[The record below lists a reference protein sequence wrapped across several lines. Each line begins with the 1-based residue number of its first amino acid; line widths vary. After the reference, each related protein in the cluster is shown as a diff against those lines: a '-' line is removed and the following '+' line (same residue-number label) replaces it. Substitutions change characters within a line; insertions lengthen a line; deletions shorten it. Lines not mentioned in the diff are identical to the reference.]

1 MYTNPSPMSSPMSS
15 PRSTTSV
22 RAQPRCSLCNQTGH
36 NRRTCT
42 HGKCKTQVVK
52 LFKKEIMVSK
62 MLPKKPE
69 PQKHNCP
76 ICCFDIETEKDS
88 MCLPCGHH
96 FHVTCGLKWLQEN
109 NTCPCCR
116 AECGEK
122 PKKLP
127 LLNSQVAAALTGE
140 LLSSSNMVL
149 DMSQQNQAICEQ
161 PWNYPGY
168 SRYLNERERA
178 AFQASMGS
186 SSENDRDYTEE
197 QLKENW
203 NDETQATQIRLKC
216 RFLYQHNVESLS
228 RFMLH
233 GFTSAR
239 AYQEG
244 DFDLS
249 AVLVNQPETGLV
261 VALPYAPTEDELNQQ
276 EEDEEENE
284 NDSMPSL
291 VSDDETDS
299 DDEEDIDQM
308 EENISNIFSNPE
320 EFNTVVNGEL
330 DLGLSDVLGDD
341 ASRILDPPMTL
352 DELETPLTAQT
363 ILDEHFQGEEY
374 NAGGDQDITEEEALE
389 IVEVLTTPEPTPI
402 QVPNAPSRRR
412 MRRNRSHVQ
421 SPPPSPRSVS
431 DQHVTR
437 RSSARLRQRYRRRR
451 LQEENESINI

>member
-1 MYTNPSPMSSPMSS
+1 MST
-15 PRSTTSV
+15 RTI
-22 RAQPRCSLCNQTGH
+22 RCSNCGQAGH
-36 NRRTCT
+36 NCRTCDRRRKQADT
-42 HGKCKTQVVK
+42 K
-52 LFKKEIMVSK
+52 LRVAILKKEIHGSK
-62 MLPKKPE
+62 FLPIKCQPK
-69 PQKHNCP
+69 KHNCT
-76 ICCFDIETEKDS
+76 ICMCDIETEKDS

-127 LLNSQVAAALTGE
+127 LLNTDVASALTGE
-140 LLSSSNMVL
+140 LLSSSNVL
-149 DMSQQNQAICEQ
+149 LDISQQNQAICEQ

-186 SSENDRDYTEE
+186 YSRENDRDYTQEE
-197 QLKENW
+197 LKEHW

-216 RFLYQHNVESLS
+216 RFLYQQNAQTLS
-228 RFMLH
+228 MFMLD
-233 GFTSAR
+233 GFANAR

-261 VALPYAPTEDELNQQ
+261 VQLPFAPTQA
-276 EEDEEENE
+276 EEDDQDTESEV
-284 NDSMPSL
+284 DDMPEL
-291 VSDDETDS
+291 VSDDEDNVTE
-299 DDEEDIDQM
+299 DDEADFNEADFDEEIEQIANDSSLDSPMSID
-308 EENISNIFSNPE
+308 
-320 EFNTVVNGEL
+320 EL
-330 DLGLSDVLGDD
+330 D
-341 ASRILDPPMTL
+341 
-352 DELETPLTAQT
+352 TPLTAQT
-363 ILDEHFQGEEY
+363 ILDQHFQGGEY

-389 IVEVLTTPEPTPI
+389 IIEVLTTPEPAPI
-402 QVPNAPSRRR
+402 QVPNAPRRP
-412 MRRNRSHVQ
+412 RRANRSAAQ
-421 SPPPSPRSVS
+421 SPPPSPRTVA

-451 LQEENESINI
+451 LQEEQDYSLTM

>member
-1 MYTNPSPMSSPMSS
+1 MST
-15 PRSTTSV
+15 RT
-22 RAQPRCSLCNQTGH
+22 QPRCSQCHQTGH

-52 LFKKEIMVSK
+52 LFKKEITVSK
-62 MLPKKPE
+62 MLPMKPE
-69 PQKHNCP
+69 PKKHNCT
-76 ICCFDIETEKDS
+76 ICMCDIETEKDS

-127 LLNSQVAAALTGE
+127 LLNTDVAAALTSE
-140 LLSSSNMVL
+140 LLSSSNILL
-149 DMSQQNQAICEQ
+149 DISQQNQAICEQ

-186 SSENDRDYTEE
+186 SRDYDRDYSERE
-197 QLKENW
+197 LKDNW

-216 RFLYQHNVESLS
+216 RFLYQQNAQALS
-228 RFMLH
+228 MFMLD
-233 GFTSAR
+233 GFASAR

-244 DFDLS
+244 GFDLS

-261 VALPYAPTEDELNQQ
+261 VQLPFAPTEAERDDAN
-276 EEDEEENE
+276 EDTESEV
-284 NDSMPSL
+284 DDMPALES
-291 VSDDETDS
+291 DS
-299 DDEEDIDQM
+299 DDEDETLLSEATTVNSQDDI
-308 EENISNIFSNPE
+308 
-320 EFNTVVNGEL
+320 T
-330 DLGLSDVLGDD
+330 LSDVLGND
-341 ASRILDPPMTL
+341 SRLILDEPMTME
-352 DELETPLTAQT
+352 ELETSIT
-363 ILDEHFQGEEY
+363 EEY

-389 IVEVLTTPEPTPI
+389 IIEVLTTPEPAPV
-402 QVPNAPSRRR
+402 QVPNAPRRS
-412 MRRNRSHVQ
+412 RRNRSHVQ
-421 SPPPSPRSVS
+421 SPPSSPRSVS

-451 LQEENESINI
+451 LQEEQDYSLTM

>member
-1 MYTNPSPMSSPMSS
+1 MST
-15 PRSTTSV
+15 RT
-22 RAQPRCSLCNQTGH
+22 QPRCSLCHQTGH

-62 MLPKKPE
+62 ILPKKPE
-69 PQKHNCP
+69 PKKHNCT
-76 ICCFDIETEKDS
+76 ICMCDIETEKDS

-127 LLNSQVAAALTGE
+127 LLNTDVASALTSE
-140 LLSSSNMVL
+140 LLSSSNVL
-149 DMSQQNQAICEQ
+149 LDISQQNQAICEQ

-186 SSENDRDYTEE
+186 YSRENDRDYTEE

-203 NDETQATQIRLKC
+203 NDETPATQIRLKC
-216 RFLYQHNVESLS
+216 RFLYQQNAQTLS
-228 RFMLH
+228 MFMLD
-233 GFTSAR
+233 GFASAR

-261 VALPYAPTEDELNQQ
+261 VQLPFAPTQA
-276 EEDEEENE
+276 EED
-284 NDSMPSL
+284 DQ
-291 VSDDETDS
+291 DTDS
-299 DDEEDIDQM
+299 DIGDMPELVSGDEGDVTEDDEADFNEADFDEEIEQIAND
-308 EENISNIFSNPE
+308 SS
-320 EFNTVVNGEL
+320 L
-330 DLGLSDVLGDD
+330 DS
-341 ASRILDPPMTL
+341 PMSI

-363 ILDEHFQGEEY
+363 ILDQHYQGEEY

-389 IVEVLTTPEPTPI
+389 IIEVLTTPPSTPDPTPI
-402 QVPNAPSRRR
+402 QVPNAPRRP
-412 MRRNRSHVQ
+412 RRANRSHVQ
-421 SPPPSPRSVS
+421 SPPPSPRTVA

-437 RSSARLRQRYRRRR
+437 RSSARLRHRYRRRR
-451 LQEENESINI
+451 LQEEQDYSLTM

>member
-1 MYTNPSPMSSPMSS
+1 MS
-15 PRSTTSV
+15 T
-22 RAQPRCSLCNQTGH
+22 RAQPRCSLCHQTGH

-62 MLPKKPE
+62 ILPKKPE
-69 PQKHNCP
+69 PKKHNCT
-76 ICCFDIETEKDS
+76 ICMCDIETEKDS

-127 LLNSQVAAALTGE
+127 LLNTDVASALTGE
-140 LLSSSNMVL
+140 LLSSSNVL
-149 DMSQQNQAICEQ
+149 LDISQQNQAICEQ

-186 SSENDRDYTEE
+186 SSENDRDYTQEE
-197 QLKENW
+197 LKEHW

-216 RFLYQHNVESLS
+216 RFLYQQNAQTLS
-228 RFMLH
+228 MFMLD
-233 GFTSAR
+233 GFASAR

-261 VALPYAPTEDELNQQ
+261 VQLPFAPTQA
-276 EEDEEENE
+276 EEDDQDTESEV
-284 NDSMPSL
+284 DDMPEL
-291 VSDDETDS
+291 VSDDEGDVTE
-299 DDEEDIDQM
+299 DDEADFNEADFD
-308 EENISNIFSNPE
+308 EEIEQIANDSS
-320 EFNTVVNGEL
+320 L
-330 DLGLSDVLGDD
+330 DS
-341 ASRILDPPMTL
+341 PMSI

-363 ILDEHFQGEEY
+363 ILDQHYQGEEY

-389 IVEVLTTPEPTPI
+389 IIEVLTTPPTTPEPAPI
-402 QVPNAPSRRR
+402 QVPNAPRRP
-412 MRRNRSHVQ
+412 RRANRSAAQ
-421 SPPPSPRSVS
+421 SPPPSPRAVA

-451 LQEENESINI
+451 LQEEQDYSLTM

>member
-1 MYTNPSPMSSPMSS
+1 MST
-15 PRSTTSV
+15 RT
-22 RAQPRCSLCNQTGH
+22 QPRCSLCHQTGH

-52 LFKKEIMVSK
+52 LFKKEIVVSK
-62 MLPKKPE
+62 ILPKKPE
-69 PQKHNCP
+69 PKKHNCT
-76 ICCFDIETEKDS
+76 ICMCDIETEKDS

-127 LLNSQVAAALTGE
+127 ILNTDVASALTGE
-140 LLSSSNMVL
+140 LLSSSNVL
-149 DMSQQNQAICEQ
+149 LDISQQNQAICEQ

-186 SSENDRDYTEE
+186 YSRENDRDYTEE

-216 RFLYQHNVESLS
+216 RFLYQQNAQTLS
-228 RFMLH
+228 MFMLD
-233 GFTSAR
+233 GFASAR

-261 VALPYAPTEDELNQQ
+261 VQLPFAPTEAEEAYADTDTDTDMSIPALE
-276 EEDEEENE
+276 EEDEE
-284 NDSMPSL
+284 
-291 VSDDETDS
+291 
-299 DDEEDIDQM
+299 DEEIPGIPGAIPDFEEEEDELSLASIDVESFNNFTPTSMLDNVDRSILQTLEVDLPFTI
-308 EENISNIFSNPE
+308 EELE
-320 EFNTVVNGEL
+320 
-330 DLGLSDVLGDD
+330 GDD
-341 ASRILDPPMTL
+341 IP
-352 DELETPLTAQT
+352 
-363 ILDEHFQGEEY
+363 
-374 NAGGDQDITEEEALE
+374 
-389 IVEVLTTPEPTPI
+389 TTPEPTPT
-402 QVPNAPSRRR
+402 QVPNAPRRR
-412 MRRNRSHVQ
+412 RRREFRSELQ
-421 SPPPSPRSVS
+421 SPPASPRSVTVTS
-431 DQHVTR
+431 DEHVTR

-451 LQEENESINI
+451 LQEEQDYSLTM

>member
-1 MYTNPSPMSSPMSS
+1 MS
-15 PRSTTSV
+15 T
-22 RAQPRCSLCNQTGH
+22 RAQPRCSLCHQTGH

-69 PQKHNCP
+69 PKKHNCT
-76 ICCFDIETEKDS
+76 ICMCDIETEKDS

-127 LLNSQVAAALTGE
+127 LLNTDVASALTGE
-140 LLSSSNMVL
+140 LLSSSNVL
-149 DMSQQNQAICEQ
+149 LDISQQNQAICEQ

-186 SSENDRDYTEE
+186 SSENDRTYTEE
-197 QLKENW
+197 ELKEHW
-203 NDETQATQIRLKC
+203 NDETQGTQIRLKC
-216 RFLYQHNVESLS
+216 RFLYQQNAQTLS
-228 RFMLH
+228 MFMLD
-233 GFTSAR
+233 GFASAR
-239 AYQEG
+239 EYQEG

-261 VALPYAPTEDELNQQ
+261 VQLPFAPTQA
-276 EEDEEENE
+276 EEDDQDT
-284 NDSMPSL
+284 DSDIGDMPEL
-291 VSDDETDS
+291 VSDDEGDVTE
-299 DDEEDIDQM
+299 DDEAD
-308 EENISNIFSNPE
+308 
-320 EFNTVVNGEL
+320 FNEADFDAEIEQIANDSSL
-330 DLGLSDVLGDD
+330 DS
-341 ASRILDPPMTL
+341 PMTL
-352 DELETPLTAQT
+352 DELETSVT
-363 ILDEHFQGEEY
+363 EEY
-374 NAGGDQDITEEEALE
+374 NAGGDEDITEEEALE
-389 IVEVLTTPEPTPI
+389 IIEVMTTPEPTPFR
-402 QVPNAPSRRR
+402 VPNAPRRP
-412 MRRNRSHVQ
+412 RRANRSAAQ
-421 SPPPSPRSVS
+421 SPPPSPRTVA

-437 RSSARLRQRYRRRR
+437 RSSARIRQRYRRRR
-451 LQEENESINI
+451 LQEEQDYSLTM

>member
-1 MYTNPSPMSSPMSS
+1 MST
-15 PRSTTSV
+15 RT
-22 RAQPRCSLCNQTGH
+22 QPRCSQCHQTGH

-42 HGKCKTQVVK
+42 HGKCKSHVVK
-52 LFKKEIMVSK
+52 LFKKEITVSK
-62 MLPKKPE
+62 MLPMKPE
-69 PQKHNCP
+69 PKKHNCT
-76 ICCFDIETEKDS
+76 ICMCDIETEKDS

-127 LLNSQVAAALTGE
+127 LLNTDVASALTGE
-140 LLSSSNMVL
+140 LLSSSNVL
-149 DMSQQNQAICEQ
+149 LDISQQNQAICEQ

-186 SSENDRDYTEE
+186 SRDYDRDFSERE
-197 QLKENW
+197 LKDNW
-203 NDETQATQIRLKC
+203 NNETQATQIRLKC
-216 RFLYQHNVESLS
+216 RFLYQQNAQTLS
-228 RFMLH
+228 MFMLD
-233 GFTSAR
+233 GFASAR

-261 VALPYAPTEDELNQQ
+261 VQLPFAPTEAERDDAN
-276 EEDEEENE
+276 EDTESEI
-284 NDSMPSL
+284 DDMPALES
-291 VSDDETDS
+291 DS
-299 DDEEDIDQM
+299 DDEDLEADIEDI
-308 EENISNIFSNPE
+308 E
-320 EFNTVVNGEL
+320 
-330 DLGLSDVLGDD
+330 
-341 ASRILDPPMTL
+341 SRSLNDEPMTL

-363 ILDEHFQGEEY
+363 ILDEHFQGDEY

-389 IVEVLTTPEPTPI
+389 IIEVLTTPEPAPV
-402 QVPNAPSRRR
+402 QVPNAPRRS
-412 MRRNRSHVQ
+412 RRNRSHVQ

-451 LQEENESINI
+451 LEEEQDYSLTM

>member
-1 MYTNPSPMSSPMSS
+1 MS
-15 PRSTTSV
+15 T
-22 RAQPRCSLCNQTGH
+22 RAQPRCSLCHQTGH

-62 MLPKKPE
+62 ILPKKPE
-69 PQKHNCP
+69 PKKHNCT
-76 ICCFDIETEKDS
+76 ICMCDIETEKDS

-127 LLNSQVAAALTGE
+127 LLNTDVASALTGE
-140 LLSSSNMVL
+140 LLSSSNVL
-149 DMSQQNQAICEQ
+149 LDISQQNQAICEQ

-186 SSENDRDYTEE
+186 SSENDRDYTQEE
-197 QLKENW
+197 LKEHW
-203 NDETQATQIRLKC
+203 NDETPATQIRLKC
-216 RFLYQHNVESLS
+216 RFLYQQNAQTLS
-228 RFMLH
+228 MFMLD
-233 GFTSAR
+233 GFASAR

-261 VALPYAPTEDELNQQ
+261 VQLPFAPTQA
-276 EEDEEENE
+276 EEDDQDTESEV
-284 NDSMPSL
+284 DDMPEL
-291 VSDDETDS
+291 VSDDEGDVTE
-299 DDEEDIDQM
+299 DDEADFNEADFD
-308 EENISNIFSNPE
+308 EEIEQIANDSS
-320 EFNTVVNGEL
+320 L
-330 DLGLSDVLGDD
+330 DS
-341 ASRILDPPMTL
+341 PMSI

-363 ILDEHFQGEEY
+363 ILDQHYQGGEY
-374 NAGGDQDITEEEALE
+374 NAGGDEDITEEEALE
-389 IVEVLTTPEPTPI
+389 IIEVLTTPEPAPI
-402 QVPNAPSRRR
+402 QVPNAPRRP
-412 MRRNRSHVQ
+412 RRANRSAAQ
-421 SPPPSPRSVS
+421 SPPPSPRTVA

-451 LQEENESINI
+451 LQEEQDYSLTM

>member
-1 MYTNPSPMSSPMSS
+1 MST
-15 PRSTTSV
+15 RT
-22 RAQPRCSLCNQTGH
+22 QPRCSQCHQTGH

-52 LFKKEIMVSK
+52 LFKKEITVSK
-62 MLPKKPE
+62 MLPMKPE
-69 PQKHNCP
+69 PKKHNCT
-76 ICCFDIETEKDS
+76 ICMCDIETEKDS

-127 LLNSQVAAALTGE
+127 LLNTDVASALTGE
-140 LLSSSNMVL
+140 LLSSSNVL
-149 DMSQQNQAICEQ
+149 LDISQQNQAICEQ

-186 SSENDRDYTEE
+186 SRDYDRDFSERE
-197 QLKENW
+197 LKDNW
-203 NDETQATQIRLKC
+203 NNETQATQIRLKC
-216 RFLYQHNVESLS
+216 RFLYQQNAQTLS
-228 RFMLH
+228 MFMLD
-233 GFTSAR
+233 GFASAR

-261 VALPYAPTEDELNQQ
+261 VQLPFAPTQAERDDANEDTES
-276 EEDEEENE
+276 EID
-284 NDSMPSL
+284 DMPALES
-291 VSDDETDS
+291 DS
-299 DDEEDIDQM
+299 DDEIDSDDEQDLDQM
-308 EENISNIFSNPE
+308 EQNVSNIFSQARTVYVEAE
-320 EFNTVVNGEL
+320 EDITL
-330 DLGLSDVLGDD
+330 ADVLGDD

-352 DELETPLTAQT
+352 DELETPIT
-363 ILDEHFQGEEY
+363 DEY

-389 IVEVLTTPEPTPI
+389 IIEVLTTPEPAPV
-402 QVPNAPSRRR
+402 QVPNAPARRR
-412 MRRNRSHVQ
+412 RRRSHVQ

-451 LQEENESINI
+451 LEEEQDYSLTM

>member
-1 MYTNPSPMSSPMSS
+1 MST
-15 PRSTTSV
+15 RTI
-22 RAQPRCSLCNQTGH
+22 RCSNCGQTGH
-36 NRRTCT
+36 NCRTCDRRRKQADT
-42 HGKCKTQVVK
+42 K
-52 LFKKEIMVSK
+52 LRVAILKKEIHGSK
-62 MLPKKPE
+62 FLPIKCQPK
-69 PQKHNCP
+69 KHNCT
-76 ICCFDIETEKDS
+76 ICMCDIETEKDS

-127 LLNSQVAAALTGE
+127 LLNTDVASALTGE
-140 LLSSSNMVL
+140 LLSSSNVL
-149 DMSQQNQAICEQ
+149 LDISQQNQAICEQ

-186 SSENDRDYTEE
+186 SRDYDRDYTEE

-216 RFLYQHNVESLS
+216 RFLYQQNAQTLS
-228 RFMLH
+228 MFMLD
-233 GFTSAR
+233 GFASAR

-261 VALPYAPTEDELNQQ
+261 VQLPFAPTQA
-276 EEDEEENE
+276 EEDDQDTESEV
-284 NDSMPSL
+284 DDMPEL
-291 VSDDETDS
+291 VSDDEDNVTE
-299 DDEEDIDQM
+299 DDEADFNEADFDEEIEQIANDSSLDSPMSID
-308 EENISNIFSNPE
+308 
-320 EFNTVVNGEL
+320 EL
-330 DLGLSDVLGDD
+330 D
-341 ASRILDPPMTL
+341 
-352 DELETPLTAQT
+352 TPLTAQT
-363 ILDEHFQGEEY
+363 ILDQHFQGGEY

-389 IVEVLTTPEPTPI
+389 IIEVLTTPEPAPI
-402 QVPNAPSRRR
+402 QVPNAPRRP
-412 MRRNRSHVQ
+412 RRANRSAAQ
-421 SPPPSPRSVS
+421 SPPPSPRTVA

-451 LQEENESINI
+451 LQEEQDYSLTM

>member
-1 MYTNPSPMSSPMSS
+1 MST
-15 PRSTTSV
+15 RT
-22 RAQPRCSLCNQTGH
+22 QPRCSLCHQTGH

-62 MLPKKPE
+62 ILPKKPE
-69 PQKHNCP
+69 PKKHNCT
-76 ICCFDIETEKDS
+76 ICMCDIETEKDS

-127 LLNSQVAAALTGE
+127 LLNTDVASALTGE
-140 LLSSSNMVL
+140 LLSSSNVL
-149 DMSQQNQAICEQ
+149 LDISQQNQAICEQ

-186 SSENDRDYTEE
+186 YSRENDRDYTEE

-203 NDETQATQIRLKC
+203 NDETPATQIRLKC
-216 RFLYQHNVESLS
+216 RFLYQQNAQTLS
-228 RFMLH
+228 MFMLD
-233 GFTSAR
+233 GFASAR

-261 VALPYAPTEDELNQQ
+261 VQLPFAPTQA
-276 EEDEEENE
+276 EED
-284 NDSMPSL
+284 DQ
-291 VSDDETDS
+291 DTDS
-299 DDEEDIDQM
+299 DIGDMPELVSGDEGDVTEDDEADFNEADFDEEIEQIAND
-308 EENISNIFSNPE
+308 SS
-320 EFNTVVNGEL
+320 L
-330 DLGLSDVLGDD
+330 DS
-341 ASRILDPPMTL
+341 PMSI

-363 ILDEHFQGEEY
+363 ILDQHYQGEEY

-389 IVEVLTTPEPTPI
+389 IIEVLTTPPSTPDPTPI
-402 QVPNAPSRRR
+402 QVPNAPRRP
-412 MRRNRSHVQ
+412 RRANRSHVQ
-421 SPPPSPRSVS
+421 SPPPSPRTVA

-437 RSSARLRQRYRRRR
+437 RSSARLRHRYRRRR
-451 LQEENESINI
+451 LQEEQDYSLTM

>member
-1 MYTNPSPMSSPMSS
+1 MS
-15 PRSTTSV
+15 T
-22 RAQPRCSLCNQTGH
+22 RAQPRCSLCHQTGH

-52 LFKKEIMVSK
+52 LFKKEIVVSK
-62 MLPKKPE
+62 ILPKKPE
-69 PQKHNCP
+69 PKKHNCT
-76 ICCFDIETEKDS
+76 ICMCDIETEKDS

-127 LLNSQVAAALTGE
+127 LLNTDVASALTGE
-140 LLSSSNMVL
+140 LLSSSNVL
-149 DMSQQNQAICEQ
+149 LDISQQNQAICEQ

-186 SSENDRDYTEE
+186 SRDYDRDFSERE
-197 QLKENW
+197 LKDNW

-216 RFLYQHNVESLS
+216 RFLYQQNAQTLS
-228 RFMLH
+228 MFMLD
-233 GFTSAR
+233 GFASAR

-261 VALPYAPTEDELNQQ
+261 VQLPFAPTQA
-276 EEDEEENE
+276 EEDDQDT
-284 NDSMPSL
+284 DSDIGDMPEL
-291 VSDDETDS
+291 VSDDEGDVTE
-299 DDEEDIDQM
+299 DDEADFNEADFD
-308 EENISNIFSNPE
+308 EEIEQIANDSS
-320 EFNTVVNGEL
+320 L
-330 DLGLSDVLGDD
+330 DS
-341 ASRILDPPMTL
+341 PMSI

-363 ILDEHFQGEEY
+363 ILDQHFQGGEY

-389 IVEVLTTPEPTPI
+389 IIEVLTTPEPAPI
-402 QVPNAPSRRR
+402 QVPNAPRRP
-412 MRRNRSHVQ
+412 RRANRSAAQ
-421 SPPPSPRSVS
+421 SPPPSPRAVA

-437 RSSARLRQRYRRRR
+437 RSRARLRQRYRRRR
-451 LQEENESINI
+451 LQEEQDYSLTM

>member
-1 MYTNPSPMSSPMSS
+1 MST
-15 PRSTTSV
+15 RTI
-22 RAQPRCSLCNQTGH
+22 RCSNCGQAGH
-36 NRRTCT
+36 NCRTCDRRRKQADT
-42 HGKCKTQVVK
+42 K
-52 LFKKEIMVSK
+52 LRVAILKKEIHGSK
-62 MLPKKPE
+62 FLPIKCQPK
-69 PQKHNCP
+69 KHNCT
-76 ICCFDIETEKDS
+76 ICMCDIETEKDS

-127 LLNSQVAAALTGE
+127 LLNTDVASALTGE
-140 LLSSSNMVL
+140 LLSSSNVL
-149 DMSQQNQAICEQ
+149 LDISQQNQAICEQ

-186 SSENDRDYTEE
+186 SRDYDRDYTEE

-216 RFLYQHNVESLS
+216 RFLYQQNAQTLS
-228 RFMLH
+228 MFMLD
-233 GFTSAR
+233 GFASAR

-261 VALPYAPTEDELNQQ
+261 VQLPFAPTQA
-276 EEDEEENE
+276 EEDDQDT
-284 NDSMPSL
+284 DSDIGDMPEL
-291 VSDDETDS
+291 VSDDEGDVTE
-299 DDEEDIDQM
+299 DDEADFNEADFDEEIEQIANDSSLDSPMSID
-308 EENISNIFSNPE
+308 
-320 EFNTVVNGEL
+320 EL
-330 DLGLSDVLGDD
+330 D
-341 ASRILDPPMTL
+341 
-352 DELETPLTAQT
+352 TPLTAQT
-363 ILDEHFQGEEY
+363 ILDQHYQGGEY

-389 IVEVLTTPEPTPI
+389 IIEVLTTPEPAPI
-402 QVPNAPSRRR
+402 QVPNAPRRP
-412 MRRNRSHVQ
+412 RRANRSAAQ
-421 SPPPSPRSVS
+421 SPPPSPRAVT

-451 LQEENESINI
+451 LQEEQDYSLTM

>member
-1 MYTNPSPMSSPMSS
+1 MST
-15 PRSTTSV
+15 RTI
-22 RAQPRCSLCNQTGH
+22 RCSNCGQAGH
-36 NRRTCT
+36 NCRTCDRRRKQADT
-42 HGKCKTQVVK
+42 K
-52 LFKKEIMVSK
+52 LRVAILKKEIHGSK
-62 MLPKKPE
+62 FLPIKCQPK
-69 PQKHNCP
+69 KHNCT
-76 ICCFDIETEKDS
+76 ICMCDIETEKDS

-127 LLNSQVAAALTGE
+127 LLNTDVASALTGE
-140 LLSSSNMVL
+140 LLSSSNVL
-149 DMSQQNQAICEQ
+149 LDISQQNQAICEQ

-186 SSENDRDYTEE
+186 SSENDRDYTQEE
-197 QLKENW
+197 LKEHW

-216 RFLYQHNVESLS
+216 RFLYQQNAQTLS
-228 RFMLH
+228 MFMLD
-233 GFTSAR
+233 GFASAR

-261 VALPYAPTEDELNQQ
+261 VQLPFAPTQA
-276 EEDEEENE
+276 EEDDQDTESEV
-284 NDSMPSL
+284 DDMPEL
-291 VSDDETDS
+291 VSDDEGDVTE
-299 DDEEDIDQM
+299 DDEADFNEADFDEEIEQIANDSSLDSPMSID
-308 EENISNIFSNPE
+308 
-320 EFNTVVNGEL
+320 EL
-330 DLGLSDVLGDD
+330 D
-341 ASRILDPPMTL
+341 
-352 DELETPLTAQT
+352 TPLTAQT
-363 ILDEHFQGEEY
+363 ILDQHYQGEEY

-389 IVEVLTTPEPTPI
+389 IIEVLTTPPTTPEPAPI
-402 QVPNAPSRRR
+402 QVPNAPRRP
-412 MRRNRSHVQ
+412 RRANRSAAQ
-421 SPPPSPRSVS
+421 SPPPSPRTVA

-451 LQEENESINI
+451 LQEEQDYSLTM

>member
-1 MYTNPSPMSSPMSS
+1 MST
-15 PRSTTSV
+15 RTI
-22 RAQPRCSLCNQTGH
+22 RCSNCGQAGH
-36 NRRTCT
+36 NCRTCDRRRKQADT
-42 HGKCKTQVVK
+42 K
-52 LFKKEIMVSK
+52 LRVAILKKEIHGSK
-62 MLPKKPE
+62 FLPIKCQPK
-69 PQKHNCP
+69 KHNCT
-76 ICCFDIETEKDS
+76 ICMCDIETEKDS

-127 LLNSQVAAALTGE
+127 LLNTDVASALTGE
-140 LLSSSNMVL
+140 LLSSSNVL
-149 DMSQQNQAICEQ
+149 LDISQQNQAICEQ

-186 SSENDRDYTEE
+186 SRDYDRDYTEE

-216 RFLYQHNVESLS
+216 RFLYQQNAQTLS
-228 RFMLH
+228 MFMLD
-233 GFTSAR
+233 GFANAR

-261 VALPYAPTEDELNQQ
+261 VQLPFAPTQA
-276 EEDEEENE
+276 EEDDQDTESEV
-284 NDSMPSL
+284 DDMPEL
-291 VSDDETDS
+291 VSDDEDNVTE
-299 DDEEDIDQM
+299 DDEADFNEADFDEEIEQIANDSSLDSPMSID
-308 EENISNIFSNPE
+308 
-320 EFNTVVNGEL
+320 EL
-330 DLGLSDVLGDD
+330 D
-341 ASRILDPPMTL
+341 
-352 DELETPLTAQT
+352 TPLTAQT
-363 ILDEHFQGEEY
+363 ILDQHYQGEEY

-389 IVEVLTTPEPTPI
+389 IIEVLTTPEPAPI
-402 QVPNAPSRRR
+402 QVPNAPRRP
-412 MRRNRSHVQ
+412 RRANRSAAQ
-421 SPPPSPRSVS
+421 SPPPSPRTVA

-451 LQEENESINI
+451 LQEEQDYSLTM

>member
-1 MYTNPSPMSSPMSS
+1 MST
-15 PRSTTSV
+15 RT
-22 RAQPRCSLCNQTGH
+22 QPRCSLCHQTGH

-52 LFKKEIMVSK
+52 LFKKEITVSK
-62 MLPKKPE
+62 MLPMKPE
-69 PQKHNCP
+69 PKKHNCT
-76 ICCFDIETEKDS
+76 ICMCDIETEKDS

-127 LLNSQVAAALTGE
+127 LLNTDVASALTGE
-140 LLSSSNMVL
+140 LLSSSNVL
-149 DMSQQNQAICEQ
+149 LDISQQNQAICEQ

-186 SSENDRDYTEE
+186 SRDYDRDYTEE

-216 RFLYQHNVESLS
+216 RFLYQQNAQTLS
-228 RFMLH
+228 MFMLD
-233 GFTSAR
+233 GFASAR

-261 VALPYAPTEDELNQQ
+261 VQLPFAPTQA
-276 EEDEEENE
+276 EEDDQDT
-284 NDSMPSL
+284 DSDIGDMPEL
-291 VSDDETDS
+291 VSDDEGDVTE
-299 DDEEDIDQM
+299 DDEADFNEADFDEEIEQIANDSSLDSPMSID
-308 EENISNIFSNPE
+308 
-320 EFNTVVNGEL
+320 EL
-330 DLGLSDVLGDD
+330 D
-341 ASRILDPPMTL
+341 
-352 DELETPLTAQT
+352 TPLTAQT
-363 ILDEHFQGEEY
+363 ILDQHFQGGEY
-374 NAGGDQDITEEEALE
+374 NAGGDEDITEEEALE
-389 IVEVLTTPEPTPI
+389 IIEVLTTPEPAPI
-402 QVPNAPSRRR
+402 QVPNAPRRP
-412 MRRNRSHVQ
+412 RRANRSAAQ
-421 SPPPSPRSVS
+421 SPPPSPRTVA

-451 LQEENESINI
+451 LQEEQDYSLTM

>member
-1 MYTNPSPMSSPMSS
+1 MST
-15 PRSTTSV
+15 RT
-22 RAQPRCSLCNQTGH
+22 QPRCSQCHQTGH

-52 LFKKEIMVSK
+52 LFKKEITVSK
-62 MLPKKPE
+62 MLPMKPE
-69 PQKHNCP
+69 PKKHNCT
-76 ICCFDIETEKDS
+76 ICMCDIETEKDS

-127 LLNSQVAAALTGE
+127 LLNTDVAAALTSE
-140 LLSSSNMVL
+140 LLSSSNILL
-149 DMSQQNQAICEQ
+149 DISQQNQSICEQ

-186 SSENDRDYTEE
+186 SRDYDRDFSERE
-197 QLKENW
+197 LKDNW

-216 RFLYQHNVESLS
+216 RFLYQQNAQALS
-228 RFMLH
+228 MFMLD
-233 GFTSAR
+233 GFASAR

-244 DFDLS
+244 GFDLS

-261 VALPYAPTEDELNQQ
+261 VQLPFAPTQA
-276 EEDEEENE
+276 EEDDQDTNS
-284 NDSMPSL
+284 DIGDMPEL
-291 VSDDETDS
+291 VSDDEGDVTED
-299 DDEEDIDQM
+299 DVTEADFDEEIEQIAND
-308 EENISNIFSNPE
+308 SS
-320 EFNTVVNGEL
+320 L
-330 DLGLSDVLGDD
+330 DS
-341 ASRILDPPMTL
+341 PMSI

-363 ILDEHFQGEEY
+363 ILDQHFQAGEY

-389 IVEVLTTPEPTPI
+389 IIEVLTTPEPAPI
-402 QVPNAPSRRR
+402 QVPNAPRRS
-412 MRRNRSHVQ
+412 RRNRSHVQ
-421 SPPPSPRSVS
+421 SPPPSPRSVA

-451 LQEENESINI
+451 LEEEQDYSLTM

>member
-1 MYTNPSPMSSPMSS
+1 MST
-15 PRSTTSV
+15 RT
-22 RAQPRCSLCNQTGH
+22 QPRCSLCHQTGH

-42 HGKCKTQVVK
+42 HGKCKTHVVK
-52 LFKKEIMVSK
+52 LFKKEITVSK
-62 MLPKKPE
+62 MLPMKPE
-69 PQKHNCP
+69 PKKHNCT
-76 ICCFDIETEKDS
+76 ICMCDIETEKDS

-127 LLNSQVAAALTGE
+127 LLNTDVASALTGE
-140 LLSSSNMVL
+140 LLSSSNVL
-149 DMSQQNQAICEQ
+149 LDISQQNQAICEQ

-186 SSENDRDYTEE
+186 SRDYDRDYSERE
-197 QLKENW
+197 LKDNW

-216 RFLYQHNVESLS
+216 RFLYQQNAQTLS
-228 RFMLH
+228 MFMLD
-233 GFTSAR
+233 GFASAR

-261 VALPYAPTEDELNQQ
+261 VQLPFAPTQA
-276 EEDEEENE
+276 EEDDQDTESEV
-284 NDSMPSL
+284 DDMPEL
-291 VSDDETDS
+291 VSDDEGDVTEDNVTEA
-299 DDEEDIDQM
+299 DFDEEIEQIAND
-308 EENISNIFSNPE
+308 SS
-320 EFNTVVNGEL
+320 L
-330 DLGLSDVLGDD
+330 DS
-341 ASRILDPPMTL
+341 PMSI

-363 ILDEHFQGEEY
+363 ILDQHFQAGEY

-389 IVEVLTTPEPTPI
+389 IIEVLTTPEPAPI
-402 QVPNAPSRRR
+402 QVPNAPRRP
-412 MRRNRSHVQ
+412 RRNRSHVQ
-421 SPPPSPRSVS
+421 SPPPSPRSVA

-451 LQEENESINI
+451 LEEEQDYSLTM